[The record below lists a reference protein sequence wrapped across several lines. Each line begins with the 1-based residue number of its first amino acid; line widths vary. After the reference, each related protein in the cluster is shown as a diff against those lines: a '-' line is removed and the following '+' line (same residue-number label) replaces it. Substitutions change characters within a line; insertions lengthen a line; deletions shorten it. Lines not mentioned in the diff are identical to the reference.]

1 MSGNSH
7 KMDAIGSPN
16 SEPFRMKMQK
26 QGFSV
31 PPADVPR
38 PMTANPVK
46 NVAPGLGAKTLSH
59 PFKAGKS
66 HI

>member
-1 MSGNSH
+1 MKSKHSTNPAQTY
-7 KMDAIGSPN
+7 KM
-16 SEPFRMKMQK
+16 EMQK
-26 QGFSV
+26 KGISV

-46 NVAPGLGAKTLSH
+46 NVEPGLGATTISH